1 MPKALSSV
9 LHMDVDGDGGC
20 REPHMSGDSGIATT
34 TLGDTRLSI
43 RQDIRD
49 VFTRIEVIVNLF
61 TTRLLYMFR
70 SGSLTCFLFP
80 YISTCNQE

>member
-1 MPKALSSV
+1 M
-9 LHMDVDGDGGC
+9 GF

-49 VFTRIEVIVNLF
+49 VFTRIQV
-61 TTRLLYMFR
+61 TTSCSPLVLYMFKSGFCFRKFAPTTR
-70 SGSLTCFLFP
+70 SSICM
-80 YISTCNQE
+80 YM

>member
-1 MPKALSSV
+1 MRHKVPVCAKKALSSI
-9 LHMDVDGDGGC
+9 LDVDVAGGC

-49 VFTRIEVIVNLF
+49 V
-61 TTRLLYMFR
+61 
-70 SGSLTCFLFP
+70 
-80 YISTCNQE
+80 

>member
-1 MPKALSSV
+1 MW
-9 LHMDVDGDGGC
+9 MGF

-49 VFTRIEVIVNLF
+49 VFTRIQVTVKLF
-61 TTRLLYMFR
+61 TKSFIHVQIRYIK
-70 SGSLTCFLFP
+70 LFP
-80 YISTCNQE
+80 VTLYLQQE